1 VRRWRTALVVRELED
16 EIQSLTDFAAAQEQ
30 LSARMAQKDVLDW
43 QTAQARL
50 LLQRKQHG
58 HTDAPRVDEDEIK
71 KTQQRLRAETIALDK
86 ELSPL
91 AVAAGSQPNARWGL
105 LMRTGNDKSLMARHV
120 ERHADVYTSRV
131 SNFHYETPYA
141 YLRSARGSLPH
152 DPMTRRG

>member
-1 VRRWRTALVVRELED
+1 MTEETKQEFWRWTESNWENP
-16 EIQSLTDFAAAQEQ
+16 E
-30 LSARMAQKDVLDW
+30 LDW

-50 LLQRKQHG
+50 LLQRKQLG
-58 HTDAPRVDEDEIK
+58 HQDTPDVAEAVMK
-71 KTQQRLRAETIALDK
+71 KELQRLRAETIALDK

-91 AVAAGSQPNARWGL
+91 AVAAGSHPNEHWGL

-131 SNFHYETPYA
+131 SNFLHVTPHA

-152 DPMTRRG
+152 DPLR